1 MSNVEGKTPSKFCG
15 SIFCCSA
22 VRCFGEGNFNT
33 RGGRLLLNKF
43 LDKILTGMAVLAGL
57 FLLFITFSISYSIF
71 TRALNLPSPVW
82 TIQFNEYSLLWM
94 TFLGS
99 AWVLSRRKHVAV
111 DIITS
116 RLGPEG
122 RRIAEV
128 AHSLVGMVL
137 CGLLCWYS
145 SLMTLNFFQ
154 RGVTDVQAVDMPKS
168 LILLVIPA
176 GFLVLTAQFLRNL
189 TTSLGRNK
197 SAALRTERQEPASDS
212 TIGSPD
218 ATAEGRKG

>member
-1 MSNVEGKTPSKFCG
+1 VKF
-15 SIFCCSA
+15 
-22 VRCFGEGNFNT
+22 RE
-33 RGGRLLLNKF
+33 RGGRLLLGKL
-43 LDKILTGMAVLAGL
+43 LDRILTGMAALAGL
-57 FLLFITFSISYSIF
+57 FLLFIAFSISYSIF

-82 TIQFNEYSLLWM
+82 TVQFNEYSLLWM

-111 DIITS
+111 DVFTS
-116 RLGPEG
+116 HLGPER

-128 AHSLVGMVL
+128 VHSLLGMAVCAVL
-137 CGLLCWYS
+137 CWQS
-145 SLMTLNFFQ
+145 SLMTLNLFE

-168 LILLVIPA
+168 LILVVIPA

-189 TTSLGRNK
+189 TASLGSNK
-197 SAALRTERQEPASDS
+197 AEAQRTERQEPASDS

-218 ATAEGRKG
+218 ATAERRQG